1 MRTATVVVIVSMHTS
16 KSKVS
21 PNGHAAGKKRWT
33 DDCRIIKT
41 TTSTLVATTVL
52 CIVRAPVNR
61 GGMLNGVLCMRTV
74 LARMHSMLATVFL
87 RARSMHNTLSSMHIM
102 LILD

>member
-41 TTSTLVATTVL
+41 TTSTLVFYFSSNNSTV
-52 CIVRAPVNR
+52 
-61 GGMLNGVLCMRTV
+61 
-74 LARMHSMLATVFL
+74 HSTC
-87 RARSMHNTLSSMHIM
+87 TCE
-102 LILD
+102 

>member
-21 PNGHAAGKKRWT
+21 PNGPAGKKRWT

-41 TTSTLVATTVL
+41 TTSTLASSSNNSTV
-52 CIVRAPVNR
+52 
-61 GGMLNGVLCMRTV
+61 
-74 LARMHSMLATVFL
+74 HSTC
-87 RARSMHNTLSSMHIM
+87 TCE
-102 LILD
+102 